1 MSLVGAGLGVV
12 AGAAAA
18 GAVAGAVAPLRVR
31 PFAVGALTAVVGLG
45 GVTAGV
51 AALGGQTWSA
61 SAPDLLPLGGAEL
74 AVDPLSGAFLL
85 LVGAV
90 AVAAGVYSIGYT
102 GPGGRHAADESGDAL
117 DVNDEHDEASGEPTG
132 AHHDPAGGPGPALGA
147 GSRTAAA
154 VLPLFVA
161 SMLLVPAAASVTTLL
176 VLWELMAL
184 TSLVLVLAEHRMR
197 RSVTDAGLWYAA
209 MTHAGLVAILLGL
222 VVFAAQTGGESYAAL
237 RAGAG
242 DLSPG
247 LRSLVFV
254 LIFLGF
260 GSKAGMVPLHVW
272 LPRAHP
278 EAPSHVSALMSAAM
292 VKLGLYGLIRVGFDL
307 LGGGPRWWGVLVLG
321 AGALSALYGVLQAS
335 VATDLKRLLGYSTT
349 ENVGLMLMAVG
360 AAGMFAAE
368 GNRPLASLLMAAA
381 VLHAVNHAGFK
392 TLLFLGA
399 GSVLRATGLRDLD
412 RLGGLAGRMPVTTAL
427 VAFGALAAAA
437 LPPGNGFV
445 SEWLLLQGLT
455 HSLTGAGSPAVV
467 VAVTIP
473 LAVAV
478 VALTAGLGVATFV
491 KAFGVGFLARPRS
504 APAAAAVESP
514 ASMRAGMGLA
524 AAGCAALAV
533 APAVAGAPLTRVLR
547 VLPTVRDGAP
557 LDRSGVTLH
566 LAGITGSMS
575 PLLIAVGLLAGGVG
589 VTALARWVGRGL
601 PRRAAPLWG
610 CGGTRLDPRMEYTAT
625 SFAEPLTRVFDDVLR
640 PEQDVDVT
648 PYTESRYLIESV
660 RYRQRV
666 PDRLEA
672 RLYPPLLAAVNRW
685 GQWSRRL
692 ANGSVHRYLAY
703 GFLGLLGVLV
713 VVGVTG

>member
-1 MSLVGAGLGVV
+1 MSLVGVGLGIV
-12 AGAAAA
+12 AGAGLA
-18 GAVAGAVAPLRVR
+18 GAMSGAVAPVRFR
-31 PFAVGALTAVVGLG
+31 PFAVGALTTLVGAGGALAGLG
-45 GVTAGV
+45 
-51 AALGGQTWSA
+51 ALGGQTWSVTA
-61 SAPDLLPLGGAEL
+61 AGLLPLGSAEL

-90 AVAAGVYSIGYT
+90 AVAVGVYSMGYT
-102 GPGGRHAADESGDAL
+102 APGGRHAAAETGAAL
-117 DVNDEHDEASGEPTG
+117 DVHDEAGDE
-132 AHHDPAGGPGPALGA
+132 PAGAREVAGGLPPVWGA
-147 GSRTAAA
+147 GSRTAQA

-184 TSLVLVLAEHRMR
+184 TSLILVLAEHRIR
-197 RSVTDAGLWYAA
+197 RSVNDAGLWYAA

-222 VVFAAQTGGESYAAL
+222 VVFAAQAGGESFVAL
-237 RAGAG
+237 RTGAD

-247 LRSLVFV
+247 LRSLVFL
-254 LIFLGF
+254 LIFIGF

-272 LPRAHP
+272 LPRAHS

-307 LGGGPRWWGVLVLG
+307 LGGGPRWWGVLVLS

-349 ENVGLMLMAVG
+349 ENLGLMLMGVG
-360 AAGMFAAE
+360 AAGMFAAD

-381 VLHAVNHAGFK
+381 VLHAVNHAAFK

-399 GSVLRATGLRDLD
+399 GSVVRATGLRDLD
-412 RLGGLAGRMPVTTAL
+412 RLGGLAARMPATTAL

-445 SEWLLLQGLT
+445 SEWLLLQGLI
-455 HSLTGAGSPAVV
+455 HSLSGTTSPAVV
-467 VAVTIP
+467 VAVTMP

-514 ASMRAGMGLA
+514 PTMRAGMGLA

-533 APAVAGAPLTRVLR
+533 APAAAGVPLSRVLL
-547 VLPTVRDGAP
+547 VLPSVRDGEP
-557 LDRSGVTLH
+557 LEGSGVTLH

-575 PLLIAVGLLAGGVG
+575 PLLIALGLLGGGVG
-589 VTALARWVGRGL
+589 VAALARWAGRGL
-601 PRRAAPLWG
+601 PRRTAALWG

-648 PYTESRYLIESV
+648 PYAESRYLIESV

-672 RLYPPLLAAVNRW
+672 RLYPPLLAAAVRW
-685 GQWSRRL
+685 GVWSRRL

-703 GFLGLLGVLV
+703 GFVGLLGVLV
-713 VVGVTG
+713 VVGVTA